1 MWHAK
6 PFIPSLN
13 RACMPFHRLS
23 LLPPLPLLCSSS
35 LSSLSS
41 FPSLSSPPSPL
52 LPLLPPLPP
61 FPLLF
66 SLSSSFST
74 DWYHQCLFSGPLGVG
89 GISPLSF
96 EFHPQTITNFVC
108 FFCFFLFFGYSSH
121 FLSPQ
126 KQLLPQK
133 YISRKKTL
141 GTTEGTLLSFWL
153 PSLLSEAPVYISS
166 LSAWTLASV
175 HMYISFSVHIS
186 WISSQRERAT
196 QLTKGPGLYNKCSP
210 NTASHTKRKES
221 SIRDKKAAVHNTRIT
236 TATGFSMHVHV
247 HYLIM

>member
-41 FPSLSSPPSPL
+41 FPPSPL
-52 LPLLPPLPP
+52 LPLFPPLPP

-74 DWYHQCLFSGPLGVG
+74 DWYHQCFFFRAFGG

-108 FFCFFLFFGYSSH
+108 FFCFCFFFLDILHIFSPHKSNYSPKSTYLEKKPWVPLKAH
-121 FLSPQ
+121 SSPFDCHLSY
-126 KQLLPQK
+126 LRHL
-133 YISRKKTL
+133 YI
-141 GTTEGTLLSFWL
+141 
-153 PSLLSEAPVYISS
+153 
-166 LSAWTLASV
+166 
-175 HMYISFSVHIS
+175 
-186 WISSQRERAT
+186 
-196 QLTKGPGLYNKCSP
+196 
-210 NTASHTKRKES
+210 
-221 SIRDKKAAVHNTRIT
+221 
-236 TATGFSMHVHV
+236 
-247 HYLIM
+247 